1 MMRLNFKTVLLVII
15 VAVLSSILTSWNNCG
30 SPSFF
35 KNTDWKSKFQ
45 HKVSKFNLNLHNLI
59 INLIF
64 INIFIKFF
72 IYYLYIIFKLILKK
86 LYNNIKTIIAFY
98 FFKLSIIF

>member
-1 MMRLNFKTVLLVII
+1 MMRLNFKTVLLVIV

-45 HKVSKFNLNLHNLI
+45 HKVSKFNLYLYNLI

-72 IYYLYIIFKLILKK
+72 IYCLYIIFKLIFKK
-86 LYNNIKTIIAFY
+86 LYDNSS
-98 FFKLSIIF
+98 KLL

>member
-1 MMRLNFKTVLLVII
+1 MMRLNFKTVLLVIV

-30 SPSFF
+30 SLSFF

-45 HKVSKFNLNLHNLI
+45 HKVSKFSLYNLYNLR
-59 INLIF
+59 INSIF

-72 IYYLYIIFKLILKK
+72 IYCLYIIFKLFLIKLKN
-86 LYNNIKTIIAFY
+86 YMIM
-98 FFKLSIIF
+98 